1 MKISTRAALSLVLI
15 ASAFGCRGTAP
26 TDTGLKDQSGTPDTG
41 ADGAGGILTIM
52 AIPPAGAL
60 DWTTP
65 TTLTKTSVASKV
77 KGELNKQLGRVVL
90 PHPIGHLHVKM
101 SCDGVEIPL
110 TGQTGGGS
118 EYATLL
124 DGVGASLRIFPGMLD
139 KPEGV
144 QPDVDAR
151 FKSGKIA
158 GMNFKISGKMCKH
171 LKGYL
176 DEYVKRGAHNF
187 YGGQFRPR
195 RWEGAGCSAFGVSF
209 IEVGGL
215 LRRSLYTKTFAR
227 SLFIGLGR
235 ITDFAGSGEYKYG
248 SNLTAYDGNGA
259 FVQWP
264 KGVNVKVLNEPI
276 KPGSPWLKAWTDDK
290 DASANV
296 APNEQPNQIPWTI
309 YDPELMFNWIQSFHA
324 AGGGDAFG
332 RKWTTSTK
340 GAARFVETDATDA
353 VPQPWEDAQ
362 DDLNLD

>member
-1 MKISTRAALSLVLI
+1 MKTSTRAALSLVLT

-26 TDTGLKDQSGTPDTG
+26 IDSGLKDQSGTADTG
-41 ADGAGGILTIM
+41 TDGAGGVISILV
-52 AIPPAGAL
+52 IPPGGPL

-65 TTLTKTSVASKV
+65 TTLTKSSVASKL
-77 KGELNKQLGRVVL
+77 KGELAKQLGRVKL

-124 DGVGASLRIFPGMLD
+124 DGVGASFHTFPGDLD
-139 KPEGV
+139 VTAAV

-151 FKSGKIA
+151 LKSGKIA
-158 GMNFKISGKMCKH
+158 GMNFKITGKMCKH
-171 LKGYL
+171 LKGYI
-176 DEYVKRGAHNF
+176 DEYVKRGAHKY

-209 IEVGGL
+209 IEVGGFM
-215 LRRSLYTKTFAR
+215 RRSLYTKTFAR

-235 ITDFAGSGEYKYG
+235 VTDFIGSGQFTYG
-248 SNLTAYDGNGA
+248 SNLNAYDENGA
-259 FVQWP
+259 LVQWP

-296 APNEQPNQIPWTI
+296 APSEQPNQIPWTI
-309 YDPELMFNWIQSFHA
+309 YDPELMFNWIQGVHA
-324 AGGGDAFG
+324 AGGGEVFG
-332 RKWTTSTK
+332 RNWTTSTQ
-340 GAARFVETDATDA
+340 GAARFIETDATDA